1 MTKQNK
7 GRSSE
12 STPMSTQAEVARRK
26 KVNRRLTWVIVGA
39 NAVGAFLAIFFFEL
53 QADNRSSLI
62 GPNTLIVAALIAMGI
77 VVGSRLNR
85 PLDTWYEQGRTEQPP
100 LRVQRLAL
108 NLPLIN
114 AALSFGMWFLA
125 GVLNAGTSW
134 AFMDPV
140 DRILP
145 AILPVFLSLAVI
157 AGPITALLA
166 YFLSE
171 RLWRHEIPLFFPEQ
185 RPSEVSAFRLSLRH
199 RLLVPF
205 VLSVIL
211 MMLMAVLATLAWRE
225 ASALGTVTE
234 IRLAVETLR
243 NQEFYLLGIGL
254 LVAAGLSATLG
265 RNVADM
271 IATLRAAMQD
281 VQSGDLNVQV
291 PVTSN
296 DELGDLAAGFNAM
309 VDGLRQEEMIRRL
322 FGRYVTP
329 EVAEHAI
336 AHGPELGVQ
345 QTVATVLFTDI
356 RDFTALTERLP
367 AAVILDLLNRYF
379 EAMSDAVM
387 RHGGL
392 INKFGGDSLLAVF
405 GTPLNPSGRHADD
418 AVSAAREMLSA
429 LVRFNADQRRR
440 GEPELR
446 IGIGIATG
454 TVIAGNLGS
463 EERLEY
469 TVIGDT
475 VNLASRLESLTKTRA
490 EGVLLDETTA
500 IEVQDTP
507 LRSLGEAQV
516 RGKQAPTTLYTIN
529 ACP

>member
-1 MTKQNK
+1 
-7 GRSSE
+7 
-12 STPMSTQAEVARRK
+12 MSTQAEVARRK

-39 NAVGAFLAIFFFEL
+39 NAVGAFLAIFFFQL
-53 QADNRSSLI
+53 QANNSSSLI
-62 GPNTLIVAALIAMGI
+62 GLNTLIVTALIAMGI

-100 LRVQRLAL
+100 LRVQCLAL

-114 AALSFGMWFLA
+114 AALSFSMWFLA
-125 GVLNAGTSW
+125 GVLNAGMSW
-134 AFMDPV
+134 GFMDPV

-171 RLWRHEIPLFFPEQ
+171 RLWRHEIPLFFPERQ
-185 RPSEVSAFRLSLRH
+185 PSEVNAFRLSLRH

-211 MMLMAVLATLAWRE
+211 MMLMAVLATLTWRE
-225 ASALGTVTE
+225 ASALRTVTE
-234 IRLAVETLR
+234 IRLEVETLR

-329 EVAEHAI
+329 QVAEHAI
-336 AHGPELGVQ
+336 AHGSELGGQ
-345 QTVATVLFTDI
+345 QTVATVLFADI

-367 AAVILDLLNRYF
+367 AAMVLDLLNRYF
-379 EAMSDAVM
+379 EAMSEAVI
-387 RHGGL
+387 RRGGL

-405 GTPLNPSGRHADD
+405 GTPLNPSERQADETIHA
-418 AVSAAREMLSA
+418 AQEMLLA
-429 LVRFNADQRRR
+429 LERFNRDQQRRD
-440 GEPELR
+440 EPVLH
-446 IGIGIATG
+446 IGLGIATG
-454 TVIAGNLGS
+454 QVIAGNVGS

-475 VNLASRLESLTKTRA
+475 VNLASRLEALTKTRPETVLMDGATAA
-490 EGVLLDETTA
+490 EITDVTLTLVGD
-500 IEVQDTP
+500 VQI
-507 LRSLGEAQV
+507 
-516 RGKQAPTTLYTIN
+516 RGRQAPVTLYSM
-529 ACP
+529 PR

>member
-1 MTKQNK
+1 M
-7 GRSSE
+7 SS
-12 STPMSTQAEVARRK
+12 QAELARRK
-26 KVNRRLTWVIVGA
+26 KMNRRLMLVIVGA
-39 NAVGAFLAIFFFEL
+39 NMLGAFLSVFFFNL
-53 QADNRSSLI
+53 QPGFVSGD
-62 GPNTLIVAALIAMGI
+62 GMMGMNTLTIAGLIVLGLVLGDRLHRLLDVWYLNVEAGAP
-77 VVGSRLNR
+77 SRH
-85 PLDTWYEQGRTEQPP
+85 
-100 LRVQRLAL
+100 VQRLAL
-108 NLPLIN
+108 NLPLVN

-125 GVLNAGTSW
+125 GLINALLNLALFQGPEVFTQS
-134 AFMDPV
+134 V
-140 DRILP
+140 
-145 AILPVFLSLAVI
+145 LPVFLSLAGI
-157 AGPITALLA
+157 AGPITALLV
-166 YFLSE
+166 YFASE
-171 RLWRHEIPLFFPEQ
+171 RIWRHEIPLFFPTRQ
-185 RPSEVSAFRLSLRH
+185 PSEIDAFSISVRQ

-205 VLSVIL
+205 ILSVFL
-211 MMLMAVLATLAWRE
+211 MMLMTVLATLAWRE
-225 ASALGTVTE
+225 TVNAETIAE
-234 IRLAVETLR
+234 IRSTVKTLR

-265 RNVADM
+265 RNVVDT

-281 VQSGDLNVQV
+281 VQAGHLNTHV

-336 AHGPELGVQ
+336 AHGSELGGQ